1 VYGLINFDNCIH
13 LCDQYWNQD
22 PDFNT
27 PKFHSCLYVAILLP
41 FSVLETT
48 GLPYSFPQCHGYEI
62 LPRGTKYGKSESHSV
77 LSDSL
82 QPHGLYSP
90 WNSPSQNLEWVA
102 FPLSRGSSQLRDLT
116 QVSCIAGS
124 FFTSWATREA
134 WLLFPS
140 SDSVFLTVES
150 YELLGVFSSVW
161 NTKPI

>member
-1 VYGLINFDNCIH
+1 MVPFPTGSRVALLSLQGARPTIISPVWS
-13 LCDQYWNQD
+13 LW
-22 PDFNT
+22 
-27 PKFHSCLYVAILLP
+27 PKELNNNKSSSPACTA
-41 FSVLETT
+41 TA
-48 GLPYSFPQCHGYEI
+48 YSFPQCHGYEI

-90 WNSPSQNLEWVA
+90 WNSPGQNLEWVA